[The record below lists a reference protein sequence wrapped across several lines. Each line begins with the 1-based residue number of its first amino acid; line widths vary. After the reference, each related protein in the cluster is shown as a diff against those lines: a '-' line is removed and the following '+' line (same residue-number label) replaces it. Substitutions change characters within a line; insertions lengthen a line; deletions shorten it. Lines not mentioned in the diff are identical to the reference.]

1 MMVAFIENTPFELL
15 GPDAKSLVLSGLA
28 HDRAQAASAGYAM
41 DILAH
46 DEDPF
51 VRYCVARNEFAI
63 DTLANDSDWHVRE
76 IINFKAHCRGFYEVE
91 KYVVAHPERYAPEFD
106 LGRISHLEQTQ
117 PIIINLNERASFNPS
132 HHRSNEMS
140 APAEPPKRERF
151 RDVASLAAFGQAKAD
166 AYNREHAKTTEHEQP
181 TRMAR

>member
-1 MMVAFIENTPFELL
+1 MAAFVENTPLELL
-15 GPDAKSLVLSGLA
+15 SLEARALALSESA

-63 DTLANDSDWHVRE
+63 DTLANDPDWHVRE

-91 KYVVAHPERYAPEFD
+91 KYVVAHPERYAPESD
-106 LGRISHLEQTQ
+106 LNRISHLEQAQ
-117 PIIINLNERASFNPS
+117 PIIINLNEHASFNPS
-132 HHRSNEMS
+132 HHHSNELS
-140 APAEPPKRERF
+140 ASAEPPKRERF

-181 TRMAR
+181 TRVAR